1 MGEFTMPLSA
11 STYLFVGTKPAA
23 VLFGDE
29 RVEVKTWREVYT
41 IIMKRC
47 NQDERYHEML
57 MYLRNRASGKIRKFL
72 SDSPEGMTRPVKI
85 DENMYGESHYGSG
98 TMLHILT
105 VRILSPIHYDY
116 SNINIVLRFIK

>member
-41 IIMKRC
+41 VIMKRC

-57 MYLRNRASGKIRKFL
+57 MYLRNKASGKIKKFL

-85 DENMYGESHYGSG
+85 DESMYGETHYGSA

-105 VRILSPIHYDY
+105 LRILSPIRYDY